1 MKPVYFAQFNDSDG
15 WIHILELNN
24 SDMAIQQTKA
34 SYMGA
39 KCVSNGKKNA
49 ATRDTKGVLV
59 DRLVICNIE
68 FKALTWE
75 PL

>member
-1 MKPVYFAQFNDSDG
+1 
-15 WIHILELNN
+15 
-24 SDMAIQQTKA
+24 
-34 SYMGA
+34 MGA
-39 KCVSNGKKNA
+39 TCVSNGKKNA

-59 DRLVICNIE
+59 DRLVICNIK